1 MTLAQAGRVILPVL
15 DGLDYPAQ
23 RWQILVQAELYGA
36 ATSTKDTLRR
46 LPPRSY
52 ADTGEVTR
60 VLAAL

>member
-1 MTLAQAGRVILPVL
+1 ML

-36 ATSTKDTLRR
+36 ATTTKDTLRR
-46 LPPRSY
+46 LPPRTY
-52 ADTGEVTR
+52 ADTGDVTR